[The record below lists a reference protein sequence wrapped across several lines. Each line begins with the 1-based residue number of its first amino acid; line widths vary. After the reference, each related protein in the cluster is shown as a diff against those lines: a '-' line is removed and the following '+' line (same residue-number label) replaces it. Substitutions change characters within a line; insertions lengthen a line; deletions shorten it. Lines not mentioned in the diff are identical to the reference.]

1 MTRPPLR
8 CLSRQYSQLEEEAG
22 LEEEVRLEEEAG
34 LDSSSCSIEQL
45 PLELLGKVFLHL
57 TTKDLKV
64 RCGITV
70 TKIGTL

>member
-1 MTRPPLR
+1 MVEADPPDTDVVGEPDA
-8 CLSRQYSQLEEEAG
+8 QQG
-22 LEEEVRLEEEAG
+22 LHRGQDGEEAG

-64 RCGITV
+64 RCGITA

>member
-8 CLSRQYSQLEEEAG
+8 CLSPQYSQLEEEAG
-22 LEEEVRLEEEAG
+22 VEEVLEEEAG
-34 LDSSSCSIEQL
+34 LDSSYCSIEQL

-64 RCGITV
+64 RCGVTA

>member
-22 LEEEVRLEEEAG
+22 LEEELEEEAG

-64 RCGITV
+64 RCGITA